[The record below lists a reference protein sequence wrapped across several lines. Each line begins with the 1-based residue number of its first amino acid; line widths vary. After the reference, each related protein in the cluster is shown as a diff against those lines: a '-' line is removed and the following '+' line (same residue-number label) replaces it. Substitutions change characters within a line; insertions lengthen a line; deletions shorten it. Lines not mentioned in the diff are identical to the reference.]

1 MGVTLL
7 YDLLGGMRAV
17 VISDLLQL
25 ILLSITVLFSLW
37 MLGEATDWS
46 FFSVTERTT
55 VIRND
60 WEWTAKTMVF
70 GPCSLVVFSFTLPT
84 TVATKVKPEEFS
96 QPNPTPRRSA
106 CCC

>member
-17 VISDLLQL
+17 VIDDLLQL

-37 MLGEATDWS
+37 LLGEAIGLVI
-46 FFSVTERTT
+46 FSVTERTT
-55 VIRND
+55 VIRDD
-60 WEWTAKTMVF
+60 WGADCQDY
-70 GPCSLVVFSFTLPT
+70 GLAHALVVFSFTLLT
-84 TVATKVKPEEFS
+84 TVATKVKPKNS
-96 QPNPTPRRSA
+96 LQLNPTPRHSA